1 MASGLDDRFQTLQEI
16 VKAARLGLAPGPWDY
31 LIGGAETET
40 TVKRNR
46 QALDSIAFRP
56 RVLRDVAK
64 IDGTSS
70 FLGRAVRLPVM
81 LAPIG
86 SIETFTPGGGAAAAK
101 AAAEFGVPLMLSSV
115 CSPGLEATAAA
126 APEALRLFQLYVRG
140 DDAWVDD
147 WVRRAKDH
155 GYAAF
160 CLTVDTAVYSRR
172 ERDLARRFVKPW
184 RLAAAGFDYQ
194 AGLAWEHVKRFKD
207 THDVPLILKGIATA
221 EDARLAV
228 EHGVEVVYVSNHG
241 GRQLDHGRGTL
252 DVLPEVLEAVGGQAA
267 VVVDGGFA
275 RGTDVVKAIALGAQ
289 GVGIGRLACM
299 GLAAAGTAGLVRVLE
314 LLEDEIRICLG
325 LLGADRLGALDR
337 SHLAVASPVGRPHV
351 TSAFPLL
358 EEGY

>member
-1 MASGLDDRFQTLQEI
+1 MGSGLEDRFQTLQEI
-16 VKAARLGLAPGPWDY
+16 VKAARLALAPGPWDY
-31 LIGGAETET
+31 LVGGAETET

-64 IDGTSS
+64 LDSTST

-126 APEALRLFQLYVRG
+126 APEALRIFQLYVRG
-140 DDAWVDD
+140 DDTWGDD
-147 WVRRAKDH
+147 WVRRATDH

-184 RLAAAGFDYQ
+184 RLAATGFDYQ
-194 AGLAWEHVKRFKD
+194 AGLSWDHVKRFKD
-207 THDVPLILKGIATA
+207 THRLPLILKGIATA

-228 EHGVEVVYVSNHG
+228 EHGVEAVYVSNHG
-241 GRQLDHGRGTL
+241 GRQLDHGRGTM
-252 DVLPEVLEAVGGQAA
+252 DVLPEVLEAVGGRAA
-267 VVVDGGFA
+267 VMVDGGFV
-275 RGTDVVKAIALGAQ
+275 RGSDVVKALAMGAQ
-289 GVGIGRLACM
+289 TVGIGRLACM
-299 GLAAAGTAGLVRVLE
+299 GLAAAGTPGLVRVLE
-314 LLEDEIRICLG
+314 LLEDEIRVCLG

-337 SHLAVASPVGRPHV
+337 ACLATASPVGRPHV